1 MAAGSSRGHDG
12 YGPSGRS
19 AWLDI
24 DWREHRRSVEIDGRR
39 ANVVDVGSGPP
50 LLFVHGLSGCW
61 QNWLENIPHFAR
73 THRVI
78 APDLPG
84 FGASEMPR
92 REISMPGY
100 ASFLDALC
108 DELGVAGALP
118 VVGNSMGGLIA
129 SELALVAPSRVER
142 LALVSP
148 AGVSSESVRRE
159 PILAVT
165 QLLAWLNLMGAPHR
179 RAIAGRPGAR
189 RAVLG
194 LVCHRADLLPGPLV
208 FEGLM
213 QGAGKPGFLP
223 AQRAI
228 LGHPLCERL
237 HQIACPTLIVW
248 GRNDRIIPVRDA
260 ERLKGY
266 IPHARKVVWPHTGHV
281 GMLERPDAF
290 NALLEEFLAQPAG
303 DATEPAAEADAPPVS
318 A

>member
-1 MAAGSSRGHDG
+1 MAAGSRNGHDG

-24 DWREHRRSVEIDGRR
+24 DWREHLRSVEIDGRR
-39 ANVVDVGSGPP
+39 ANVVDIGSGPP

-108 DELGVAGALP
+108 DALGVEGALP

-129 SELALVAPSRVER
+129 SELTLVAPSRVER
-142 LALVSP
+142 LALVSA

-159 PILAVT
+159 PILAIT
-165 QLLAWLNLMGAPHR
+165 QLLAWLDGFGEPHTE
-179 RAIAGRPGAR
+179 AIAGRPGAR
-189 RAVLG
+189 RLVMG
-194 LVCHRADLLPGPLV
+194 LVCHRADLLPAATV
-208 FEGLM
+208 YQLM
-213 QGAGKPGFLP
+213 LGGGKPGFLP

-228 LGHPLCERL
+228 LGHPLRERL

-248 GRNDRIIPVRDA
+248 GANDRIIPVRDA
-260 ERLKGY
+260 DRLQEY
-266 IPHARKVVWPHTGHV
+266 IPHARKVVYPHTGHV
-281 GMLERPDAF
+281 SMLERPDRF
-290 NALLEEFLAQPAG
+290 NAQLEEFLA
-303 DATEPAAEADAPPVS
+303 EPGAAARDGAAPDVAPPVS

>member
-1 MAAGSSRGHDG
+1 MAARSSSGLNG

-24 DWREHRRSVEIDGRR
+24 DWRKHQRSLTVDGSRV
-39 ANVVDVGSGPP
+39 NVIELGEGPP

-84 FGASEMPR
+84 FGDSEMPR
-92 REISMPGY
+92 RDISMPGY

-108 DELGVAGALP
+108 DELGIAGALP
-118 VVGNSMGGLIA
+118 VVGNSMGGLI
-129 SELALVAPSRVER
+129 SCELALVAPSRVER

-165 QLLAWLNLMGAPHR
+165 QALAWLDGFGRPHR
-179 RAIAGRPGAR
+179 EAIARRPGWR

-194 LVCHRADLLPGPLV
+194 LVCHRADLLPPSLV
-208 FEGLM
+208 YEGLM
-213 QGAGKPGFLP
+213 RGAGKPGFLP
-223 AQRAI
+223 AQGAI
-228 LGHPLCERL
+228 LGHPLCARL
-237 HQIACPTLIVW
+237 HQISCPTLIVW
-248 GRNDRIIPVRDA
+248 GANDRIVPPRDA

-266 IPHARKVVWPHTGHV
+266 IAHARKVVLPQTGHV
-281 GMLERPDAF
+281 AMLERPDTF
-290 NALLEEFLAQPAG
+290 NALLEEFLGA
-303 DATEPAAEADAPPVS
+303 AAEPEPEVERVS